1 MIIYNTASRKKE
13 KFVPIE
19 EGKVKLYACGP
30 TVYNYFHIG
39 NARAFLFFDV
49 VRRYLEW
56 RGWDVTYVQNITDI
70 EDKIIAQAIEENADY
85 HKITDKYSAAFL
97 EDCKALGIKAP
108 HYQPRATEET
118 SAIIELI
125 KELVRLGYA
134 YESHA
139 DVYFDTSALPA
150 YGSLS
155 GKKIED
161 QKVGARVAENTNKR
175 NPADFTLWK
184 SSKPGEPFWQSPWG
198 DGRPGWHSEC
208 VVMSQKY
215 LGQTID
221 IHGGGTDLVFP
232 HHENELAQAL
242 AISGKPLANYWMH
255 NGFLNIEG
263 EKMSKSLNNF
273 YTARDILKQHSAEAI
288 RFFFLSKHYRSP
300 IDFNREL
307 IRESERAVKNFYDAL
322 KAIDYSGF
330 EDANGDHASSDHLFP
345 NYALFL
351 DDTDGLIVKKI
362 QSLEQDF
369 ITAMDDDFNSA
380 RAIAVL
386 FELASLIKNESLKDS
401 TRKEAAGML
410 VRLGSALGFFQ
421 DLAARLADNMPDLSK
436 QLVELILQYRSQA
449 RENKNWALS
458 DKIRDDLANLNIEI
472 KDTKDGC
479 TWSIGD
485 KA

>member
-13 KFVPIE
+13 EFIPIE
-19 EGKVKLYACGP
+19 AGKVKLYACGP

-49 VRRYLEW
+49 VRRYFEW
-56 RGWDVTYVQNITDI
+56 RGYDVTYVQNITDI
-70 EDKIIAQAIEENADY
+70 EDKIIAQAIEEEADY

-307 IRESERAVKNFYDAL
+307 IQESERAVKNFYDAL
-322 KAIDYSGF
+322 KAIDYNSF
-330 EDANGDHASSDHLFP
+330 ADEQIIITNPDITAM
-345 NYALFL
+345 
-351 DDTDGLIVKKI
+351 
-362 QSLEQDF
+362 EQDF

-380 RAIAVL
+380 RAIAAL
-386 FELASLIKNESLKDS
+386 FELANLIKNESLTDS
-401 TRKEAAGML
+401 TRKEAASML
-410 VRLGSALGFFQ
+410 VRLGAALGFFQ
-421 DLAARLADNMPDLSK
+421 DLAIKLADNMPDLSK
-436 QLVELILQYRSQA
+436 QLVELILQYRAQA
-449 RENKNWALS
+449 RADKNWALS
-458 DKIRDDLANLNIEI
+458 DKIRDDLATLNIDI

-485 KA
+485 KS